1 MRLLLIANDELVG
14 RGMKRRLEAEGFLVE
29 TTDTGEDGIEI
40 AKLYDFDAILLAS
53 NLPDISGL
61 KVLRS
66 LRNARVETP
75 VLFISDRSTVDE
87 KLESFHDGADDFL
100 TTPLNDRELIA
111 RLKTIIR
118 RMHRHSRAVIRTGK
132 LAVDLDKRTAEI
144 EGSELDLTE
153 TEYRILELLALRKGR
168 VVTKETILDH
178 LYGGMDEPL
187 SRTIDVFMCKIRKKL
202 TQIARGENYVET
214 VWGRGFVLRDREAV
228 DALAAL
234 SQAA

>member
-1 MRLLLIANDELVG
+1 MAG
-14 RGMKRRLEAEGFLVE
+14 RGIKKRLEAEGFLVE
-29 TTDTGEDGIEI
+29 ATDTGEDGIEI

-66 LRNARVETP
+66 LRNSRIDTP
-75 VLFISDRSTVDE
+75 VLFISERSTVDE
-87 KLESFHDGADDFL
+87 KLESFYYGADDFL

-118 RMHRHSRAVIRTGK
+118 RAHSHSHAVIRTGK
-132 LAVDLDKRTAEI
+132 LALDLVKRTAEI
-144 EGSELDLTE
+144 EGSRIDLTE

-178 LYGGMDEPL
+178 LYGGIDEPM

-214 VWGRGFVLRDREAV
+214 VWGRGFMLRDREAAGAV
-228 DALAAL
+228 AAL
-234 SQAA
+234 SRAA